1 MLTWSLTCVMTN
13 SQGVGRFT
21 ITDTKLY
28 VPEVT
33 LSTQDN
39 EKLLQILKLG
49 FKKKSIGINIT
60 QKLE

>member
-39 EKLLQILKLG
+39 GKLLQILKLG
-49 FKKKSIGINIT
+49 FKKNR
-60 QKLE
+60 LE